1 MQIPSRFD
9 RVPIVKTEWNQEPK
23 EDIFTRDNHQ
33 PKWIQMV
40 YSQGHSTYHSSYN
53 LTGRNNQLPHK
64 KNNACHWGSS
74 SQNIQNMVW
83 TQHLFDTTSQIRL
96 DDKSLLNI
104 SISPDMEACMPWDT
118 FHIFQLLRIVFHL
131 GSWWDGRGCTAQ
143 ENSPGFNQP
152 KGGFF
157 HGEDLDRQ
165 RLRHWKY
172 PRTIG
177 FTTILPPSMKGSPF
191 GNAVSIERLG
201 WWCHPLPSRAG
212 LRSPHCFF
220 EKWGSCHPRAHLRVM
235 QPMGIR
241 QQKLKLSPQSSQN
254 FYEFLSSLNNIH
266 AIGWNGL
273 VFGVA
278 VPPCTH
284 LHGHLSF
291 SKFNTGGLKLRLE
304 MNLDFYS
311 KPLFQPI
318 IFTPRVT
325 IHTDAQRAPF
335 TWADISSVTTHAW
348 YPGEQIS
355 QFSVPYCIL

>member
-40 YSQGHSTYHSSYN
+40 YSQGHSTYHSSYS

-83 TQHLFDTTSQIRL
+83 TQHLFDTTSQIRP

-157 HGEDLDRQ
+157 SWRGFRSPKITALKISKNNWIYHD
-165 RLRHWKY
+165 
-172 PRTIG
+172 
-177 FTTILPPSMKGSPF
+177 FTTV
-191 GNAVSIERLG
+191 NERLTLWKCCVYRAG
-201 WWCHPLPSRAG
+201 WW
-212 LRSPHCFF
+212 
-220 EKWGSCHPRAHLRVM
+220 
-235 QPMGIR
+235 
-241 QQKLKLSPQSSQN
+241 
-254 FYEFLSSLNNIH
+254 
-266 AIGWNGL
+266 
-273 VFGVA
+273 
-278 VPPCTH
+278 
-284 LHGHLSF
+284 
-291 SKFNTGGLKLRLE
+291 
-304 MNLDFYS
+304 
-311 KPLFQPI
+311 
-318 IFTPRVT
+318 
-325 IHTDAQRAPF
+325 
-335 TWADISSVTTHAW
+335 
-348 YPGEQIS
+348 
-355 QFSVPYCIL
+355 

>member
-177 FTTILPPSMKGSPF
+177 FTTILPPSMKAHPLEMLCLSSGW
-191 GNAVSIERLG
+191 A
-201 WWCHPLPSRAG
+201 WWCHPLPSRLVWEA
-212 LRSPHCFF
+212 LTASSRSGVLAIQGHTS
-220 EKWGSCHPRAHLRVM
+220 ESGNH
-235 QPMGIR
+235 GIR
-241 QQKLKLSPQSSQN
+241 QQKLKLSPQSSRISMN
-254 FYEFLSSLNNIH
+254 S
-266 AIGWNGL
+266 W
-273 VFGVA
+273 V
-278 VPPCTH
+278 H
-284 LHGHLSF
+284 L
-291 SKFNTGGLKLRLE
+291 
-304 MNLDFYS
+304 
-311 KPLFQPI
+311 
-318 IFTPRVT
+318 
-325 IHTDAQRAPF
+325 
-335 TWADISSVTTHAW
+335 TTSM
-348 YPGEQIS
+348 Q
-355 QFSVPYCIL
+355 

>member
-9 RVPIVKTEWNQEPK
+9 RVPIVKPEWNQEPK

-53 LTGRNNQLPHK
+53 LTGRNHQLPHK

-83 TQHLFDTTSQIRL
+83 TQHLFDTTSQIRP

-157 HGEDLDRQ
+157 SWRGFRSPKITALKISKNNWIYHD
-165 RLRHWKY
+165 
-172 PRTIG
+172 
-177 FTTILPPSMKGSPF
+177 FTTV
-191 GNAVSIERLG
+191 NERLTLWKCCVYRAVGLMMSSIALQG
-201 WWCHPLPSRAG
+201 WSEKPSLLLREVGFLPSKG
-212 LRSPHCFF
+212 T
-220 EKWGSCHPRAHLRVM
+220 
-235 QPMGIR
+235 
-241 QQKLKLSPQSSQN
+241 PQSHATN
-254 FYEFLSSLNNIH
+254 GDKAAKTETFTAVIPEFLWI
-266 AIGWNGL
+266 
-273 VFGVA
+273 
-278 VPPCTH
+278 P
-284 LHGHLSF
+284 
-291 SKFNTGGLKLRLE
+291 E
-304 MNLDFYS
+304 
-311 KPLFQPI
+311 
-318 IFTPRVT
+318 FT
-325 IHTDAQRAPF
+325 
-335 TWADISSVTTHAW
+335 
-348 YPGEQIS
+348 
-355 QFSVPYCIL
+355 